1 MLASATFQI
10 ISAVVAVL
18 GFLFGIVRW
27 RDATRARDETRELQ
41 KREQANKVHAWAE
54 KRTGDERL
62 VVVEN
67 ASDAPVHDVKAWL
80 VRPGT
85 ALPAG
90 GVPDKKPTTQRTHLL
105 ANSSLEYPFGRR
117 GRLRR
122 SGRRSS

>member
-1 MLASATFQI
+1 
-10 ISAVVAVL
+10 V
-18 GFLFGIVRW
+18 GR
-27 RDATRARDETRELQ
+27 ET
-41 KREQANKVHAWAE
+41 H
-54 KRTGDERL
+54 GDERL

-105 ANSSLEYPFGRR
+105 ANSSLEYPLRTTGSAPEKRPPVVVTFTDAEGQPWLRDAD
-117 GRLRR
+117 GRLTKPNAR
-122 SGRRSS
+122 